1 MSEKEIRKKQ
11 RKERKILLL
20 LCIPLKTDNT
30 ITIMDTFQA
39 VDIDSLLLDISLR
52 ENREAFRQL
61 FECCYAPLCLYAKR
75 FIDDFDTREDIVQE
89 VFFQLWEKRKSIYLT
104 GSARS
109 YLITAVKNHCLN
121 HLKRKACQTAY
132 EQKMTEQAPAYAN
145 KTEEIYSLAELTAM
159 LQAALEK
166 LPLEYRIAFEMNRL
180 EGHSLEEVASALHVS
195 TRTVERYRD
204 KATQLLEH
212 ELKEFLPLLLALLA
226 CGR

>member
-89 VFFQLWEKRKSIYLT
+89 VFRFGPQLPDYRCQEPLFEPSEAESLPNGLRTENDRADT
-104 GSARS
+104 GICQQDGRDL
-109 YLITAVKNHCLN
+109 LIGRADSH
-121 HLKRKACQTAY
+121 
-132 EQKMTEQAPAYAN
+132 
-145 KTEEIYSLAELTAM
+145 
-159 LQAALEK
+159 
-166 LPLEYRIAFEMNRL
+166 
-180 EGHSLEEVASALHVS
+180 ASGS
-195 TRTVERYRD
+195 S
-204 KATQLLEH
+204 
-212 ELKEFLPLLLALLA
+212 
-226 CGR
+226 